1 MRNAFL
7 LLTVLSAGVYV
18 SAQQSSVGK
27 PPQSEACPIGFGAQV
42 NARDI
47 ARKAEDV
54 KKNGDG
60 PLLELTFGQRGTPK
74 VMGAVVKVHG
84 VMSSNSY
91 LLMDERSGA
100 DMTQTFDLGG
110 AAGLTDTSVSVTKLS
125 YVDWA
130 EVTELRYAD
139 GSSWH
144 ASSKGGCRAVPSKF
158 RLIDATASSAI
169 R

>member
-1 MRNAFL
+1 MHFFYCL
-7 LLTVLSAGVYV
+7 CF
-18 SAQQSSVGK
+18 QQASTCQHNSPRLESRHRAK
-27 PPQSEACPIGFGAQV
+27 HARYALAQV
-42 NARDI
+42 NARAI

-54 KKNGDG
+54 KKNGDV
-60 PLLELTFGQRGTPK
+60 PLLELTFGQRGKAK

-84 VMSSNSY
+84 VMSSNRY
-91 LLMDERSGA
+91 LPVDERSGE

-110 AAGLTDTSVSVTKLS
+110 AAGLTDTSVWVTKLS

-144 ASSKGGCRAVPSKF
+144 ASSKVGCRAVPSKL